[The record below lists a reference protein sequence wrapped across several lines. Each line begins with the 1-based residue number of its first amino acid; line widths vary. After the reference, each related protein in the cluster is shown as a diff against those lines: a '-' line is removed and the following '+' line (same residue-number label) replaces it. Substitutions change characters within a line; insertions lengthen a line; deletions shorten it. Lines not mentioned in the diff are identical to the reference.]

1 MYTNCKSMEMCLDT
15 EIKSTNNGDRKVIE
29 LSATNSN

>member
-1 MYTNCKSMEMCLDT
+1 MHTLIINQCKCLNT
-15 EIKSTNNGDRKVIE
+15 ELKSTNNGDRKVIE